1 MAAPRTIRVPPDS
14 ELSHLLHEAIES
26 GELVTVDTGDVVYRI
41 GVEPARRVD
50 FPRRPPTA
58 EEIARSRA
66 GIREAAGSWREID
79 AEAFKAYV
87 RERRRTANR
96 PSANGRLARK
106 KM

>member
-26 GELVTVDTGDVVYRI
+26 GELVTVDTGDAVYRI
-41 GVEPARRVD
+41 GVESARRVD
-50 FPRRPPTA
+50 PTRRPAA
-58 EEIARSRA
+58 EELERSRA

-79 AEAFKAYV
+79 VEAFKAYV

-96 PSANGRLARK
+96 PSANGRLAGK
-106 KM
+106 L